1 MPLLDRSDLKY
12 DYNWSTEPATEPR
25 TEATTQPPSN
35 PNIFRPKEG
44 NKVLD
49 FINEYAES
57 RNISEK
63 EQAQNLEP
71 LLQKRLEKSDGVTQ
85 EELEEWLD
93 KERGK

>member
-12 DYNWSTEPATEPR
+12 DYDWSLEAGKEPR
-25 TEATTQPPSN
+25 TEATTQKQSN
-35 PNIFRPKEG
+35 PNVFRPNEG

-63 EQAQNLEP
+63 EEAQNLEP
-71 LLQKRLEKSDGVTQ
+71 LLQKRLEKDDGITQ

-93 KERGK
+93 KERKK

>member
-12 DYNWSTEPATEPR
+12 DYEWSTEPAKEPR
-25 TEATTQPPSN
+25 SDATTQTPAN

-49 FINEYAES
+49 FINEYAQS

-63 EQAQNLEP
+63 EIARNLEP
-71 LLQKRLEKSDGVTQ
+71 LLQKRLEKEGGLTK
-85 EELEEWLD
+85 EKAEKWLD
-93 KERGK
+93 KQREQ

>member
-1 MPLLDRSDLKY
+1 MPLIDRSDLKY
-12 DYNWSTEPATEPR
+12 DYNWSTEPAKEPR
-25 TEATTQPPSN
+25 TEATTQTPSN

-49 FINEYAES
+49 FINDYAES

-63 EQAQNLEP
+63 EKARNLEP
-71 LLQKRLEKSDGVTQ
+71 LLQKRLEKDDGVTQ

-93 KERGK
+93 KEREQ

>member
-25 TEATTQPPSN
+25 TEATSQQPSN
-35 PNIFRPKEG
+35 PNVFRPKEG

-49 FINEYAES
+49 FINDYAES

-63 EQAQNLEP
+63 EEARNLEP

-93 KERGK
+93 KERKK